1 MTMHRR
7 LFLLTLAVAPLAHGI
22 ALASEDTLFVT
33 KSPSCGC
40 CGAWVEHMRAAGFT
54 VEVADVS
61 PDTLDALKARLG
73 IAPEHSSCHTAQI
86 GGYFIEGHV
95 PAEDVKRL
103 LVERPDAVG
112 LTAPGMPIGSPGMEM
127 GSEREP
133 YDTLLIGSSGE
144 AAVFASHH

>member
-1 MTMHRR
+1 MHRR
-7 LFLLTLAVAPLAHGI
+7 LFLLTLAASPLAGGA
-22 ALASEDTLFVT
+22 ALAAEDTLFVA

-40 CGAWVEHMRAAGFT
+40 CGAWAQHMRAAGFKI
-54 VEVADVS
+54 DVVNVG
-61 PDTLDALKARLG
+61 PDTLDALKRRLG

-103 LVERPDAVG
+103 LAERPNAAG

-127 GSEREP
+127 GSERDA
-133 YDTLLIGSSGE
+133 YDTLLIGTAGE
-144 AAVFASHH
+144 VSVFQSHR